1 MPKKNVAPAFLA
13 NVTESQSFDEDKLT
27 ELRNAV
33 VEAKNLELQIESAE
47 ADLSIKKQALNQLLH
62 KDLPD
67 LFLEIGIDEIAVPA
81 SGNFLSFRATCAPYY
96 AAGIPVKW
104 DVVKRQ
110 EAFTYLTDNGAG
122 DLIKTEIN
130 VKFQRTDREI
140 ALRTAQKLQGEG
152 FEPEMKEAVHQATL
166 TAWLREQIEL
176 NNWVPDLEKIGGTVG
191 RVVKIK
197 DKK

>member
-1 MPKKNVAPAFLA
+1 MPKKNAAPAFLA

-27 ELRNAV
+27 ELRQRV
-33 VEAKNLELQIESAE
+33 VEAKTLELEIEAIE
-47 ADLSIKKQALNQLLH
+47 ATLSLKKQALNSLLH

-81 SGNFLSFRATCAPYY
+81 SGNFPSFRATCAPYY
-96 AAGIPVKW
+96 SAGIPVKW
-104 DVVKRQ
+104 DHQKRS
-110 EAFTYLTDNGAG
+110 EAFAYLTDAGAG
-122 DLIKTEIN
+122 DLIKTELN
-130 VKFQRTDREI
+130 VKFQREERDR
-140 ALRTAQKLQGEG
+140 ALETAQELQSRGL
-152 FEPEMKEAVHQATL
+152 EPEMKEAVHQATL
-166 TAWLREQIEL
+166 TAWLREQVEL